1 MKLISLTNK
10 KGDPW
15 CTTYR
20 FFKCIFQPIPC
31 YALHYSFVQAWKI
44 LLFTV
49 YFILSVK
56 KNWWDFESPFVHLE
70 SHLAFILIFDSSSK
84 NAPRLWFTAI
94 NFKRT
99 VFFFFFFFFWKLFLG
114 ITEMYFLVHLDSCG
128 LREEILPWF
137 SVAYLAYR

>member
-99 VFFFFFFFFWKLFLG
+99 VFFFFFFLEVVSWNHGNVFPCSPGQLWVKGRNSSLIFCRLSRL
-114 ITEMYFLVHLDSCG
+114 
-128 LREEILPWF
+128 
-137 SVAYLAYR
+137 